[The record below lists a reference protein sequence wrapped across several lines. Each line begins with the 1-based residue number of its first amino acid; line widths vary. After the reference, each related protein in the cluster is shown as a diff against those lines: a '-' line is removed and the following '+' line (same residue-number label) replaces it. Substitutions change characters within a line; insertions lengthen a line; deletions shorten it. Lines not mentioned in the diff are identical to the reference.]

1 MTARRLPSLSGAE
14 LIDLVADEGTFRS
27 WDERI
32 LPRDRSQQYA
42 ADLARARARSGTDES
57 VLTGECLV
65 GGTRV
70 AVVVSEFSFLGGS
83 IGVDA
88 ANRLVTAIE
97 RATRERIPLLAGPA
111 SGGTRMQEGTPAFV
125 AMVGIAAAI
134 AAHKR
139 EGLAYLVYLRHPTT
153 GGVMASWGSLGHV
166 TVAEPGALLGFLGPR
181 VYEALYGEPFP
192 EGVQTAENLHRHGVI
207 DGVVPP
213 ERLPRLIARILT
225 TIAPAPAVESAG
237 AARPERLPFEQYAG
251 PPISAALSIERTRAR
266 ARPGVRSVLRHA
278 ASDVVHLSGTG
289 QGESSDGLLLA
300 LARFGANPCV
310 VVGQDRYAQR
320 SGSPWG
326 PAALRQAQ
334 RGQRLSAELG
344 LPLVTLIDTPG
355 AALSKEAE
363 EGGLAGEIA
372 RSLESLVTHEQPT
385 IAVLLGEGTGGGALA
400 LLPSDVTIAAQ
411 HAWLAPL
418 PPEGASAIMHGDT
431 SHAAEMAESQRIGAV
446 RLREAG
452 IVDWIVPEH
461 PDAASEPAHF
471 SRRVGATIE
480 QLLPAIL
487 DLTVGERL
495 RRRRDRYRSIVNPSV
510 HPLDDAL
517 ALEARG

>member
-1 MTARRLPSLSGAE
+1 MSARTAPSLSATE
-14 LIDLVADEGTFRS
+14 LIRLVADEGSFRS
-27 WDERI
+27 WDEAI
-32 LPRDRSQQYA
+32 LPSSRNPGYA
-42 ADLARARARSGTDES
+42 TDLDRARARSGVDES

-88 ANRLVTAIE
+88 ANRLITAIE
-97 RATRERIPLLAGPA
+97 RATRERMPLLAGPA

-125 AMVGIAAAI
+125 SMVAISAAI
-134 AAHKR
+134 AAHKKD
-139 EGLAYLVYLRHPTT
+139 GLAYLVYLRHPTT

-207 DGVVPP
+207 DGVLAP
-213 ERLPRLIARILT
+213 EHLPRLIARILAT
-225 TIAPAPAVESAG
+225 VASPPAAAIARAVPDEV
-237 AARPERLPFEQYAG
+237 EQYGGG
-251 PPISAALSIERTRAR
+251 PIPAAESIRRSRDR
-266 ARPGVRSVLRHA
+266 ARPGVRSILRHA

-300 LARFGANPCV
+300 LARFGAIPCV

-320 SGSPWG
+320 SGTPWG

-344 LPLVTLIDTPG
+344 LPLVTFIDTPG

-372 RSLESLVTHEQPT
+372 RSLESLVSHEAPT

-431 SHAAEMAESQRIGAV
+431 SHATEMAEAQRIGAV

-461 PDAASEPAHF
+461 PDAASEPADF

-480 QLLPAIL
+480 RLLREAQ
-487 DLTVGERL
+487 DLSVPELL
-495 RRRRDRYRSIVNPSV
+495 RGRRDRYRAIVGASPELA
-510 HPLDDAL
+510 PLD
-517 ALEARG
+517 ARG